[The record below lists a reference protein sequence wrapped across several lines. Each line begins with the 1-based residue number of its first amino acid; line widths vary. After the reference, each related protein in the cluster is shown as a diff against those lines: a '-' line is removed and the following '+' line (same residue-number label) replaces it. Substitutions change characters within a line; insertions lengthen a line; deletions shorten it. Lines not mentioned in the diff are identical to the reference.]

1 MFLCCLFTLL
11 QAGGAWAQ
19 ATGRVTGRVTDAAGQ
34 PLAGAS
40 VAVVGTSLVT
50 PSGQDGSFT
59 LTGVPAGAHTVKA
72 TLLGYTEQTREVSV
86 VAGQAA
92 SVDFQLATQAV
103 QLEGL
108 VAVGYGTVER
118 RNLTGSVAQVSA
130 QDLEDRPVAR
140 VEDALAGQM
149 AGVQVRQTT
158 GQPGEPLEVRVRGS
172 ASISAGNDPLYVVDG
187 VPVEDLGNV
196 NPQDIASIEVLK
208 DAASAAIYGSRGANG
223 VVLVTTKNGRVGA
236 PRFTFSTTQGVS
248 TLAKKLDL
256 LSPTEWMAMKE
267 QAMNDAWVA
276 LGQRTGKD
284 YKATDPIAFRQS
296 ELGVERNGNYIP
308 DPRWASGCEAVA
320 CIDWQDE
327 FYRPAYFS
335 NYELSGS
342 GGTDNVRYRISGAYL
357 NQDGIAVYTGFRRAN
372 LQANLDA
379 QLTPRLHMGLNL
391 QPSVSWGTGGN
402 VNGKDAEAHH
412 LVSMAPV
419 ADPEAGVMTAVVP
432 NDRYYYAGST
442 VSPVGVQE
450 FTTNDTQDRRLFSKL
465 YLDADLFSGLKGNV
479 TGAWNS
485 DSWLNTFY
493 SPSKVNKG
501 LGLPPGSRSSGRYRT
516 TNYDQYLL
524 QGTLNYDKLLGE
536 HSINAV
542 IGGSTE
548 YYQRRGSDQRDA
560 NFSNDLLQVIDN
572 QTSQVTTSATNVLE
586 RSLVSVFGR
595 MIYSYSGKYLATA
608 SLRRDGS
615 SKFGADN
622 KWGLFPAFSLGWV
635 ASEEPFLSDVGWL
648 SNLKLRASWGV
659 TGNNQI
665 PDYVYFGSMDVF
677 NTSFGD
683 ALAVG
688 YGPSSLS
695 NPDLGWEQTRSIDAG
710 VDLGLFDQRIAFTA
724 DYYNKLTNNLLLRV
738 PVARATGFSTGW
750 ANIGKVRNEGLELE
764 LSGQAGTAD
773 FTWNPSANIAFN
785 RNRVVQLGPG
795 NAPIYNGYSGHTQI
809 IQVGQPLNE
818 FYLYDA
824 IGVLRDSADVANSPI
839 LQGEI
844 MGDVKYRDVNNDGV
858 IDDNDRTLMGHRDPT
873 YTWGLTNSFTF
884 HALDLSVLLQG
895 QGGNMVYGILG
906 RAIDRP
912 GMGTS
917 SNAMGRW
924 RDRWISPEQPG
935 DGHTPRID
943 GTTGGVYDSRW
954 LYDATYLSLRN
965 VTLGYTLPAGLRHG
979 LGTTRIYLSGDNLLM
994 RDDYYGGYTPEA
1006 DNNDGGDYGGYPTAR
1021 TITIGLTT
1029 SF

>member
-1 MFLCCLFTLL
+1 MCLCCLFTLL
-11 QAGGAWAQ
+11 QAGSAWAQ
-19 ATGRVTGRVTDAAGQ
+19 ATGRVTGRVTNAAGQ

-50 PSGQDGSFT
+50 MSSQDGGFT
-59 LTGVPAGAHTVKA
+59 LNGVTVGAHTVKA
-72 TLLGYTEQTREVSV
+72 TMLGYAEQSKDVSV
-86 VAGQAA
+86 AANQAA
-92 SVDFQLATQAV
+92 SVDFQLAPQAV

-118 RNLTGSVAQVSA
+118 RNLTGAVAQVNA
-130 QDLEDRPVAR
+130 QKLEDRPVAR

-158 GQPGEPLEVRVRGS
+158 GQPGEPLEIRVRGS

-187 VPVEDLGNV
+187 VPVEDLANV

-223 VVLVTTKNGRVGA
+223 VVLVTTKNGRVG
-236 PRFTFSTTQGVS
+236 PPKFTFSTTQGVS

-256 LSPTEWMAMKE
+256 LSPTEWMAQKE

-296 ELGVERNGNYIP
+296 ELGVQRNGTYIP
-308 DPRWASGCEAVA
+308 DPRWAFGCDSVA

-357 NQDGIAVYTGFRRAN
+357 NQNGIAVYTGFQRAN

-391 QPSVSWGTGGN
+391 QPSVSWSNGGN
-402 VNGKDAEAHH
+402 VSGKDQQAHQ

-419 ADPEAGVMTAVVP
+419 AEPGAGVMTAVVP

-442 VSPVGVQE
+442 VSPVGFQE
-450 FTTNDTQDRRLFSKL
+450 YTTNDTQDRRLFSKL
-465 YLDADLFSGLKGNV
+465 YLDADIFSGLKGNI

-485 DSWLNTFY
+485 DSWLNTYY
-493 SPSKVNKG
+493 SPTKVNKG
-501 LGLPPGSRSSGRYRT
+501 LNLPVGSRSSGRYRT
-516 TNYDQYLL
+516 TNYDEYLL
-524 QGTLNYDKLLGE
+524 QGTLNYDKLLGN

-548 YYQRRGSDQRDA
+548 YYQRRGSDQRNA

-572 QTSQVTTSATNVLE
+572 QTSQVTTSATDVLE

-595 MIYSYSGKYLATA
+595 MIYSYGGKYLATA

-615 SKFGADN
+615 SKFGTDN
-622 KWGLFPAFSLGWV
+622 KWGLFPAASLGWV
-635 ASEEPFLSDVGWL
+635 VSEEPFLNDVDWL

-665 PDYVYFGSMDVF
+665 PDYVYYGSMDVF
-677 NTSFGD
+677 NTSFGN

-710 VDLGLFDQRIAFTA
+710 LDLGLFDDRIAFTT

-738 PVARATGFSTGW
+738 PVALSTGFSTGW
-750 ANIGKVRNEGLELE
+750 ANIGKVRNEGLEFE

-773 FTWNPSANIAFN
+773 FTWNPSANISFN
-785 RNRVVQLGPG
+785 RNKVVQLGPG
-795 NAPIYNGYSGHTQI
+795 NAPIYNGYSGQTQLI
-809 IQVGQPLNE
+809 EVGQPLNE

-824 IGVLRDSADVANSPI
+824 IGVLMDSTDLANSPI
-839 LQGEI
+839 LAGEK
-844 MGDVKYRDVNNDGV
+844 MGDVKYRDVNGDG
-858 IDDNDRTLMGHRDPT
+858 IINADDRTLMGHRDPT
-873 YTWGLTNSFTF
+873 YTWGFTNDFTF
-884 HALDLSVLLQG
+884 HAFDLSVLLQG
-895 QGGNMVYGILG
+895 QGGNMIYGILG

-924 RDRWISPEQPG
+924 ANRWISPDQPG

-954 LYDATYLSLRN
+954 LYDASYLSLRN

-979 LGTTRIYLSGDNLLM
+979 LGTTRIYVTGDNLLM
-994 RDDYYGGYTPEA
+994 HDQYYGGYTPEA

-1021 TITIGLTT
+1021 TITVGLTT